1 MNNTETMQEV
11 NTTIDEALINDLYL
25 ENPEAMLEVNT
36 TTDEALIED
45 LLNAVDD
52 EVC

>member
-1 MNNTETMQEV
+1 MNYTDN
-11 NTTIDEALINDLYL
+11 L
-25 ENPEAMLEVNT
+25 EAMLEVNT

-45 LLNAVDD
+45 LLNDVSDD